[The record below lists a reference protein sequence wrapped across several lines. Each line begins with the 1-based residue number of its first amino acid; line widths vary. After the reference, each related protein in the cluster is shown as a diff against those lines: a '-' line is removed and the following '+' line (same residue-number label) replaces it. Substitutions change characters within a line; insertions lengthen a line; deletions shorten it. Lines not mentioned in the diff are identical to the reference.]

1 MEAEQSHGGKEF
13 VFASERTEWEVQRTG
28 GGGGECM
35 FSMKRQ
41 MKGNTGAV
49 KRCPKPNAAW
59 KMLVDTLALWAA
71 GIPLTSV

>member
-1 MEAEQSHGGKEF
+1 MCLLLREESGKFGELG
-13 VFASERTEWEVQRTG
+13 VEVENVCG
-28 GGGGECM
+28 

-59 KMLVDTLALWAA
+59 NMLVDT
-71 GIPLTSV
+71 